1 MPIAVSVWTAASR
14 VCGDQLKHTRSHNCR
29 DAHSV
34 NEISQSVKGTTL
46 TTDHTN
52 IRRQLELQ
60 ALDEYRHLTA
70 AAFAANATPRTC
82 GVEKVDRE
90 LVVTCQR

>member
-1 MPIAVSVWTAASR
+1 M
-14 VCGDQLKHTRSHNCR
+14 
-29 DAHSV
+29 
-34 NEISQSVKGTTL
+34 NEISQSVKGTKL

-60 ALDEYRHLTA
+60 ALVEYRHLTE

-82 GVEKVDRE
+82 VDKADRE
-90 LVVTCQR
+90 LVVTCKR

>member
-34 NEISQSVKGTTL
+34 NEISQSVLGTKL

-52 IRRQLELQ
+52 IRTQLELQ
-60 ALDEYRHLTA
+60 ALVECRHLTA
-70 AAFAANATPRTC
+70 AANATPRTC
-82 GVEKVDRE
+82 GVDEADRE